1 MEAAAAKGM
10 RAQEDLAEWPCVLP
24 LLVLGEKERQALV
37 EMEGLRQA
45 GETQAPTLEG
55 LQLVREMPAPV
66 SADPGWPAELPAL
79 TGPDQIF
86 AAALVSLR
94 ELRAQVDPTT
104 KPHE

>member
-1 MEAAAAKGM
+1 MGAAVEGM
-10 RAQEDLAEWPCVLP
+10 PAQGDLLAGLLCALALGLP
-24 LLVLGEKERQALV
+24 RETQALLELV
-37 EMEGLRQA
+37 GLKQA
-45 GETQAPTLEG
+45 GETQALTLEG
-55 LQLVREMPAPV
+55 PQRVREMPAPV
-66 SADPGWPAELPAL
+66 SADPGCPAELPAL